1 MTRLLTAQPAL
12 TNAEDVLAEDSKGR
26 RKLLLQIAVVAAI
39 APSVRTIGTPWCCR
53 CSALSPPRRR
63 KPPEAASTSHS
74 NQLSNNRLSLLA

>member
-39 APSVRTIGTPWCCR
+39 VIVS
-53 CSALSPPRRR
+53 L
-63 KPPEAASTSHS
+63 
-74 NQLSNNRLSLLA
+74 LSLIHI